1 MIVGGGGT
9 PARNLTRHEVQRPR
23 PPHVAAMSTPPACA
37 ALRIVVPMAVV
48 RLRHEVGSFG
58 SAMIVSATA
67 MAFHSSGM
75 LAPMEIP
82 VETLRRLA
90 RLGGF
95 AWTDAELEAIRPGVQ
110 RLLETLERLE
120 TLPLDGVEP
129 TTQYRLL

>member
-9 PARNLTRHEVQRPR
+9 PVRNLTRQEVQRPR
-23 PPHVAAMSTPPACA
+23 PPQVAEMSTPPACA
-37 ALRIVVPMAVV
+37 ALRIVVPAATARFRLDAGSSGSVTIV
-48 RLRHEVGSFG
+48 R
-58 SAMIVSATA
+58 ATA

-95 AWTDAELEAIRPGVQ
+95 GGSPPERRASRPRGTGPLQRVESRPG
-110 RLLETLERLE
+110 
-120 TLPLDGVEP
+120 
-129 TTQYRLL
+129 